1 MYTYI
6 YARLTR
12 LFTCIYWSLVL
23 TISFHFL
30 FQHLIDVA
38 ACVVLARPLVKNFCQ
53 RLSTIFEL
61 EQNWPNFS
69 LFHPASPSTLWRRT
83 PQWRT
88 TLCLILVP
96 LCPSRWSLGSVE
108 SRLNC
113 TAMQAPQWVWPLL
126 KPGRSPACRH
136 HPETASIRP
145 GRHLHLMT
153 GKSPSYNYVCV
164 QRRTQE

>member
-1 MYTYI
+1 MYI
-6 YARLTR
+6 
-12 LFTCIYWSLVL
+12 FTCVNGALVL
-23 TISFHFL
+23 IIPFHFL

-38 ACVVLARPLVKNFCQ
+38 VCVVLARPLVKNFCQ

-61 EQNWPNFS
+61 EQKLAKFQP
-69 LFHPASPSTLWRRT
+69 PPSSIPSKLWRRT

-96 LCPSRWSLGSVE
+96 LCPSTRSLGSVE

-126 KPGRSPACRH
+126 KPGRSPACH
-136 HPETASIRP
+136 HRQKTASIQ
-145 GRHLHLMT
+145 HLMT